1 MSHQP
6 SDKSLLFYT
15 DSTYFSGAEKS
26 FALLAQSFKTKGY
39 PVSLVVTSTA
49 AERFSEYVP
58 AENTASRSKVAIGF
72 YFKWVRRLRKERP
85 AAVVVNMWSPY
96 ANTLFLMAARRA
108 KIPCI
113 TIYHYYQE
121 RNKIHG
127 PLTPLRLFAYG
138 LGARLATRILT
149 VSEAHR
155 NVLIT
160 QFGFPEAK
168 LGVLLNGT
176 LPGPNPPTFEDH
188 TPRRFLAI
196 GSLENA
202 KGYDFVLNV
211 LSKVTT
217 PWEFTIV
224 GDGPDRQLLEQI
236 VQEKKLPVTFTGRQ
250 TNVDQYYT
258 THDALLHPS
267 HFENLSMAIIESMSY
282 GLTCLANDV
291 GGNRELVIN
300 KETGWLLTL
309 NDEAGWQA
317 AITEACSIPLGQ
329 LRKAAY
335 ERWQTTFTVAQQT
348 NAMEKELLA
357 VLDAA

>member
-1 MSHQP
+1 M
-6 SDKSLLFYT
+6 
-15 DSTYFSGAEKS
+15 
-26 FALLAQSFKTKGY
+26 
-39 PVSLVVTSTA
+39 
-49 AERFSEYVP
+49 
-58 AENTASRSKVAIGF
+58 
-72 YFKWVRRLRKERP
+72 
-85 AAVVVNMWSPY
+85 
-96 ANTLFLMAARRA
+96 
-108 KIPCI
+108 
-113 TIYHYYQE
+113 
-121 RNKIHG
+121 
-127 PLTPLRLFAYG
+127 
-138 LGARLATRILT
+138 
-149 VSEAHR
+149 
-155 NVLIT
+155 
-160 QFGFPEAK
+160 
-168 LGVLLNGT
+168 
-176 LPGPNPPTFEDH
+176 
-188 TPRRFLAI
+188 AI